1 MRNIF
6 HSIVIIFF
14 VSANL
19 FAQDSLL
26 VGRKYFEDQLYIGV
40 TYNILTNKPADLQQI
55 GLSTDYHIGFIK
67 EFPLNNK
74 GTTALGLGVGYS
86 YNQYSQNL
94 LIQNQTPEFTII
106 ENEDYKN
113 KFETHAVEFPIEIRV
128 YRSSSPTIYKF
139 FRIYLGG
146 KISYVFRSKS
156 FYSSAEENIKLR
168 PLPYVNKW
176 QYGPYLAI
184 GWGPWNLYTYY
195 NANNLF
201 SKAPISETINPNDL
215 RNLKIGLQFY
225 IF

>member
-1 MRNIF
+1 MRSIF
-6 HSIVIIFF
+6 HSIVILFF
-14 VSANL
+14 VSPNL

-26 VGRKYFEDQLYIGV
+26 VGRKYYEDQLYVGV
-40 TYNILTNKPADLQQI
+40 TYNILTKKPADLQQKGI
-55 GLSTDYHIGFIK
+55 STGYHIGFIK
-67 EFPLNNK
+67 EFPLNKKGSTAFGFGIGYAYNK
-74 GTTALGLGVGYS
+74 
-86 YNQYSQNL
+86 YSQNL
-94 LIQNQTPEFTII
+94 LIQNKTPEFTII

-128 YRSSSPTIYKF
+128 FRYSTPTVYKF

-146 KISYVFRSKS
+146 KVSYIFSSKS
-156 FYSSAEENIKLR
+156 YYNAAEESIKLS

-195 NANNLF
+195 NANELF
-201 SKAPISETINPNDL
+201 SEAPISEIINPNEL